1 MSVKV
6 QTTSQRV
13 NLNLSRLRSNRMTSR
28 NFGEMSG
35 GLAEEVTNERNVYT
49 KKKVVNSSF
58 QFFNNS

>member
-6 QTTSQRV
+6 QTTFQRV

-35 GLAEEVTNERNVYT
+35 GLAEEVTKESNVYT
-49 KKKVVNSSF
+49 KKRVVNSSF